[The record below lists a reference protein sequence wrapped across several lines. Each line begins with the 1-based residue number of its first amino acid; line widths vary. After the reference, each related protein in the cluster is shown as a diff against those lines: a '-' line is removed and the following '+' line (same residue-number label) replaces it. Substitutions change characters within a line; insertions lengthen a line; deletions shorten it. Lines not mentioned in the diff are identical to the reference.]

1 MSLGLIVAG
10 INVIGG
16 LAMKGFDVYNNY
28 KRNSAMSNAMEVLIE
43 NDRRLHDCL
52 IRVEDNVGLVART
65 MATGFKQVNDG
76 FNRLN
81 SSLLHTLFRVDS
93 MMNTTEQRFRDT
105 HDTLNN
111 YHLAIHYLGKA
122 LAVVL
127 PLSTRYKNMLQEY
140 KLIVK
145 GFIDGLDKI
154 STGRLSF
161 EILDPIQ
168 LSQYLHTIET
178 DLKQGNSGYTL
189 AFKHMYQYYAVPMVS
204 FANSPDYLI
213 LQIPMFLRYK
223 FQPLRSLFLHQY
235 STCTL

>member
-93 MMNTTEQRFRDT
+93 MMNTTEQCFRDT

-127 PLSTRYKNMLQEY
+127 PLFT
-140 KLIVK
+140 
-145 GFIDGLDKI
+145 
-154 STGRLSF
+154 
-161 EILDPIQ
+161 
-168 LSQYLHTIET
+168 
-178 DLKQGNSGYTL
+178 
-189 AFKHMYQYYAVPMVS
+189 
-204 FANSPDYLI
+204 
-213 LQIPMFLRYK
+213 
-223 FQPLRSLFLHQY
+223 
-235 STCTL
+235 